1 MNYYLAF
8 FFLACGLL
16 VLIKPLYSYLFSNL
30 VGSKVKISGYLALFF
45 GIILFLTGLLQPE
58 WSDRLWSVIFVVMGA
73 LSFLKGVW
81 LIALPNHASKI
92 LEIFIKHYYKITVP
106 VSILYLFISVT
117 VVSTDYIGP
126 QKDISKCE
134 SDDRIKVICGFS
146 NPEDIV
152 ITPDNKFFFIS
163 EFGGIGPYAE
173 HTPGYF
179 ALMDLNTYEKKVPK
193 ITFGESSWGDASCI
207 RGELDIFNPHGIDL
221 VENDEGFYQLAVINH
236 SPFESIEMFE
246 IIKNESSWDM
256 IWRGCIRVPDQ
267 YYFNDVALKKDGSFY
282 ASHMYKRDISMEEW
296 LMNSL
301 FKSISG
307 HVVLWSDNNFN
318 KVDGT
323 DGSGPN
329 GILLDEGSGLLYVNY
344 NQGDNLSVYDIN
356 QNTKTG
362 SYFIQSPDNIFL
374 KDGSVWLTSLDL
386 QANDFGDCAE
396 KTNCSLPFSIHKLNQ
411 KTLKREDKFS
421 FSRTVFGLPTIA
433 VPHDEKIF
441 MGSFHSDRIGYFSEE

>member
-8 FFLACGLL
+8 FFLICGVL
-16 VLIKPLYSYLFSNL
+16 VLIKPLYINLRIYLFNNL
-30 VGSKVKISGYLALFF
+30 KNTGYLAILIGTALFF
-45 GIILFLTGLLQPE
+45 VGFLQPD
-58 WSDRLWSVIFVVMGA
+58 WADRLWSIIFIIMGL

-81 LIALPNHASKI
+81 LTLFPENAAKAF
-92 LEIFIKHYYKITVP
+92 EIFIKHYYKITIP
-106 VSILYLFISVT
+106 ISILYLFISLT

-134 SDDRIKVICGFS
+134 SDSLIKVICGFS

-173 HTPGYF
+173 HAPGYF
-179 ALMDLNTYEKKVPK
+179 ALMNMSNYEKIVPK
-193 ITFGESSWGDASCI
+193 ITFEDSSWGDPSCL
-207 RGELDIFNPHGIDL
+207 RNEADIFNPHGIDL
-221 VENDEGFYQLAVINH
+221 VENNEGKYQLAVINH

-246 IIKNESSWDM
+246 LKENGFSWDM
-256 IWRGCIRVPDQ
+256 VWKGCIKVPDK
-267 YYFNDVALKKDGSFY
+267 YYFNDIALKTDGSFY
-282 ASHMYKRDISMEEW
+282 ASHMYERTITMQEW

-307 HVVLWSDNNFN
+307 HIVLWNGDNFT
-318 KVDGT
+318 KIEGT

-329 GILLDEGSGLLYVNY
+329 GILLNERAGLLYVNY
-344 NQGDNLSVYDIN
+344 NQGDNLSVYDLDNKI
-356 QNTKTG
+356 KKG

-374 KDGSVWLTSLDL
+374 KDNSIWLTSLDL

-396 KTNCSLPFSIHKLNQ
+396 KTNCSLPFSVHQLNDE
-411 KTLKREDKFS
+411 TLKRTAIYS
-421 FSRTVFGLPTIA
+421 FSKTVFGLPTIA
-433 VPHDEKIF
+433 IPYNGKIF
-441 MGSFHSDRIGYFSEE
+441 MGSFHSDRIGYFLEE